1 MNAIST
7 AGRAN
12 AGQARKRRG
21 PLDGVRVL
29 DLSRVLAGPFCSLIL
44 ADLGAEVIKVEEIG
58 GGDQT
63 RTIPPFVNGESHYFL
78 AINRNKKS
86 VALDARTPE
95 GQELLLK
102 LAAQCDVVLENFRPG
117 VMDRLGL
124 SYERLKAL
132 KPGLVVCSISG
143 FGATSSMREKPSF
156 DLVTQALSGVM
167 SINGYPDGTP
177 TKLGIPLGDVGG
189 GLWAA
194 IGVLAALN
202 ERNATGAGSH
212 IDLSLLEGLMGLLG
226 YLAEIY
232 LVTGESPGRMGNSH
246 HNIVPYGLMPAKDG
260 HIVLALHVGSFWR
273 NFCRAIGREDLITDP
288 RFLTVKDRHRN
299 RAGLERQIEAIML
312 TKTVAQWQAILDAAD
327 VPNGPVNSIGQAVE
341 QPIVRERG
349 FLKEVQHP
357 TAGPLKVLGNPLRF
371 EGSYDETP
379 LDPPPLLGEHTR
391 HVLGALIGLS
401 DEEITRLIEAK
412 VIAGTPGQMARERTG
427 DGERLAP
434 DERVALQINPD
445 EVLDSL
451 VTRDEAEGASRIAAA
466 SPPDSGTPDLKG
478 TRDVS

>member
-1 MNAIST
+1 MNALSPP
-7 AGRAN
+7 AAQKN
-12 AGQARKRRG
+12 KRRG

-95 GQELLLK
+95 GRDLLLK
-102 LAAQCDVVLENFRPG
+102 LAQQCDVVVENFRPG

-202 ERNATGAGSH
+202 ERRATGEGSH

-246 HNIVPYGLMPAKDG
+246 HNIVPYGLMPVKDG
-260 HIVLALHVGSFWR
+260 HVVLALHVGSFWR
-273 NFCRAIGREDLITDP
+273 NFCRAIGREDLITDA
-288 RFLTVKDRHRN
+288 RFRTVKDRHRN
-299 RAGLERQIEAIML
+299 RVELERQIEAIMM
-312 TKTVAQWQAILDAAD
+312 TKTVVEWQAILDAAD
-327 VPNGPVNSIGQAVE
+327 VPNGPVNSIGQAVN

-371 EGSYDETP
+371 EGRYEEGP
-379 LDPPPLLGEHTR
+379 LEPPPLLGEHTR
-391 HVLGALIGLS
+391 EVLGSLIGLS
-401 DEEITRLIEAK
+401 GEEIARLIAAN
-412 VIAGTPGQMARERTG
+412 VIAGTGDQAPHESSGEEERRAA
-427 DGERLAP
+427 DDP
-434 DERVALQINPD
+434 VALQINPE

-466 SPPDSGTPDLKG
+466 SAREAGTKG
-478 TRDVS
+478 VKGKRDVS